1 MWAGVGR
8 CGKGSRRGVL
18 GRREES
24 EGSVAGTG
32 REGERLLIASAGV
45 ARALPPSPLPLPP
58 PCRVPDAARGFLGYV
73 LSHLGDSQILPLME
87 AAVEARAELAPVLT
101 GNRELLYLD
110 LALEDQVWHL
120 WKRNRS

>member
-1 MWAGVGR
+1 M
-8 CGKGSRRGVL
+8 
-18 GRREES
+18 
-24 EGSVAGTG
+24 
-32 REGERLLIASAGV
+32 
-45 ARALPPSPLPLPP
+45 
-58 PCRVPDAARGFLGYV
+58 
-73 LSHLGDSQILPLME
+73 PLME

>member
-1 MWAGVGR
+1 M
-8 CGKGSRRGVL
+8 S
-18 GRREES
+18 
-24 EGSVAGTG
+24 SVQLVTAVAAT
-32 REGERLLIASAGV
+32 APSALRPTV
-45 ARALPPSPLPLPP
+45 PPP

-110 LALEDQVWHL
+110 LALEDQV
-120 WKRNRS
+120 